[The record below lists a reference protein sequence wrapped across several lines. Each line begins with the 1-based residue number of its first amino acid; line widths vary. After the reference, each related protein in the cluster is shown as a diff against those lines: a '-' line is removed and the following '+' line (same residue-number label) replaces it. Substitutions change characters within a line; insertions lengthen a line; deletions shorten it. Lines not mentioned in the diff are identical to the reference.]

1 MDIFDGIKNK
11 LQHYESPMNQDEV
24 WAELLVQKRARERSK
39 KRRIIWLFLGC
50 LFGLGGILYWVEHT
64 QWTKHPFA
72 QKNPVSNEIAI
83 TSDNSSTKERKKSIL
98 GNTPPDAGNSIIE
111 RQTQQNAAKSLSK
124 HSFFSD
130 KNTLLQKDYNTPT
143 VATSQHTPS
152 ATGNQTISIA
162 PPISPIQDIKTGT
175 LLAASLAEKVD
186 NSGTLLAAS
195 LAEKEDNSGTLLD
208 ASLAEKA
215 DNSCTLLAASLA
227 EKADNSGTLLD
238 ASLAGNSVD
247 KGTISYPLS
256 ARDVSTT
263 TEINIVSVD
272 KIQPL
277 SAATLPFK
285 ISPLEKKII
294 IPMMAAEPRPN
305 TKSKHFEIYAGTG
318 IFSTQQRFSTQD
330 NANKDY
336 VSLRNETETSLTT
349 FAFDAGV
356 NYWFLEK
363 NFMSIGVQH
372 NSWYDRFNYTYEQPK
387 DYAYENIVLRIIK
400 NEQLGTEESEYG
412 DTVVQGSETVKMTY
426 FNKYVSTNLRL
437 LLGRQIWSHKR
448 LSFDLSGGMD
458 WSVIASAKGNI
469 AAPISTGGILDL
481 QNTGGNTIYKKS
493 LGIGLSGAMSVNYR
507 LNQHWAIQFRPS
519 ATYFLSDAAR
529 ANAFAEARF
538 YRFGAMLGLRY
549 RL

>member
-111 RQTQQNAAKSLSK
+111 RQTPQNAAKSLSK

-175 LLAASLAEKVD
+175 LLAASLA
-186 NSGTLLAAS
+186 
-195 LAEKEDNSGTLLD
+195 
-208 ASLAEKA
+208 
-215 DNSCTLLAASLA
+215 
-227 EKADNSGTLLD
+227 
-238 ASLAGNSVD
+238 GNSVD

-294 IPMMAAEPRPN
+294 IPMMAAGPRPN

-363 NFMSIGVQH
+363 NFMSISVQH

-529 ANAFAEARF
+529 VNAFAEARF